1 MLNHIA
7 NGADMIIGRWRPPTP
22 VLRAILQLPVE
33 KRMAFL
39 QTIAARL
46 RLPSRRF
53 SDLDLDNAVRAV
65 LWDMVQ
71 EFGLL
76 PKISQD
82 NPLDKC
88 RKVSRRGRI
97 SMGMPGN
104 TRSGLSYGECRWSDE
119 RRERPSGLGVGFDPP
134 QQVRQLGDVGGDAPS
149 LVAGGG

>member
-7 NGADMIIGRWRPPTP
+7 NGADMIIGRLRPPTP

-39 QTIAARL
+39 QIIAARL

-76 PKISQD
+76 PKTSQD

-97 SMGMPGN
+97 QWV
-104 TRSGLSYGECRWSDE
+104 CRETPLRLNYRGVPLE
-119 RRERPSGLGVGFDPP
+119 R
-134 QQVRQLGDVGGDAPS
+134 
-149 LVAGGG
+149 

>member
-53 SDLDLDNAVRAV
+53 SDLDLDLDNAVRAV
-65 LWDMVQ
+65 QWDMVQ

-76 PKISQD
+76 PKTLRTTHWINVEKFLGAAGLNGSAG
-82 NPLDKC
+82 KH
-88 RKVSRRGRI
+88 
-97 SMGMPGN
+97 
-104 TRSGLSYGECRWSDE
+104 RSG
-119 RRERPSGLGVGFDPP
+119 
-134 QQVRQLGDVGGDAPS
+134 
-149 LVAGGG
+149 

>member
-39 QTIAARL
+39 QIIAARL

-76 PKISQD
+76 PKTLRTTHWINVEKFLGAAGLNGSAG
-82 NPLDKC
+82 KH
-88 RKVSRRGRI
+88 
-97 SMGMPGN
+97 
-104 TRSGLSYGECRWSDE
+104 RSG
-119 RRERPSGLGVGFDPP
+119 
-134 QQVRQLGDVGGDAPS
+134 
-149 LVAGGG
+149 

>member
-7 NGADMIIGRWRPPTP
+7 NGADMIIGRLRPPTP

-39 QTIAARL
+39 QIIAARL

-53 SDLDLDNAVRAV
+53 SDLDNAARAV

-76 PKISQD
+76 PKTLRTIHWINVEKFLGAAGFNGSAG
-82 NPLDKC
+82 KH
-88 RKVSRRGRI
+88 
-97 SMGMPGN
+97 
-104 TRSGLSYGECRWSDE
+104 RSG
-119 RRERPSGLGVGFDPP
+119 
-134 QQVRQLGDVGGDAPS
+134 
-149 LVAGGG
+149 